1 MPEIKPPRDHVE
13 IAVSA
18 VEHKLESVISELRG
32 LMQATD
38 FAMSDAF
45 DRAAAVHDY
54 DKSPEDQGEQ
64 FIRIGEEYQ
73 VHNVAFRN
81 LKDVVQAAE
90 IAHEG
95 VQAARER
102 YRTSRERGELEKL
115 LVLFEAEDKKTK
127 E

>member
-1 MPEIKPPRDHVE
+1 MPSINPPVDHVE

-18 VEHKLESVISELRG
+18 VEHKLESVIGELRG
-32 LMQATD
+32 LMQAAD

-54 DKSPEDQGEQ
+54 DKPPENQGEQ
-64 FIRIGEEYQ
+64 FVRVGEEYQ
-73 VHNVAFRN
+73 VHNVAYRK
-81 LKDVVQAAE
+81 LKAVVLAAE

-102 YRTSRERGELEKL
+102 YRTTRERGELAKL
-115 LVLFEAEDKKTK
+115 LGLFEAEDKKT
-127 E
+127 EE

>member
-1 MPEIKPPRDHVE
+1 MPTITPPMDHVE

-18 VEHKLESVISELRG
+18 VEHKLESVIGELRG

-54 DKSPEDQGEQ
+54 DKSPENQGEQ

-73 VHNVAFRN
+73 VHHVAFRK
-81 LKDVVQAAE
+81 LKAVAQAATN
-90 IAHEG
+90 ARDD